1 MINKAI
7 KFKFIIF
14 YFFSYIIFA
23 FASTKF
29 TPFLS
34 KLGYSAF
41 ERGIILS
48 SYAITNILFQLL
60 FGVLADKYQTMKKIV
75 LISLSV
81 YGIASVIMF
90 STYGIASV
98 IMFSTESATFIIYLL
113 LVALSGG
120 LLNTCCSLYDTW
132 IIGCGD
138 NINNYLSFIKT
149 FGSIGWA
156 IGSMVASYL
165 ILRFSYFGLS
175 VAIGLI
181 VVLLIINILLL
192 PDIEKINKK
201 INVTNKDII
210 ELLKDKKYILLVCI
224 LFLLYSMV
232 VANNCTVIDKMIA
245 LNATNSQI
253 SLKWSLQSLL
263 EIPTYLAGSYLLKK
277 YSSLNLLK
285 LSAIM
290 ITVQFLLFAL
300 TNDSNIIIILC
311 VFQVFSTPLILI
323 TSKRLIFEV
332 SPKKLR
338 SSSQL
343 IALSIF
349 MGGSSLIIPTVAGFL
364 SINIGYNYTLM
375 VLSLFGCLAYCL
387 IVLLNYLQE

>member
-1 MINKAI
+1 
-7 KFKFIIF
+7 
-14 YFFSYIIFA
+14 
-23 FASTKF
+23 
-29 TPFLS
+29 
-34 KLGYSAF
+34 
-41 ERGIILS
+41 
-48 SYAITNILFQLL
+48 
-60 FGVLADKYQTMKKIV
+60 
-75 LISLSV
+75 
-81 YGIASVIMF
+81 
-90 STYGIASV
+90 
-98 IMFSTESATFIIYLL
+98 
-113 LVALSGG
+113 
-120 LLNTCCSLYDTW
+120 
-132 IIGCGD
+132 
-138 NINNYLSFIKT
+138 
-149 FGSIGWA
+149 
-156 IGSMVASYL
+156 
-165 ILRFSYFGLS
+165 
-175 VAIGLI
+175 
-181 VVLLIINILLL
+181 
-192 PDIEKINKK
+192 
-201 INVTNKDII
+201 
-210 ELLKDKKYILLVCI
+210 
-224 LFLLYSMV
+224 MV

-290 ITVQFLLFAL
+290 ITIQFLLFAL

-364 SINIGYNYTLM
+364 SVNIGYNYTLM
-375 VLSLFGCLAYCL
+375 VLSLFGCLAYGL
-387 IVLLNYLQE
+387 IVSLNYLQE

>member
-1 MINKAI
+1 MINKAV
-7 KFKFIIF
+7 KFRFIIF
-14 YFFSYIIFA
+14 YFLSYIIFA
-23 FASTKF
+23 FVSTKF

-60 FGVLADKYQTMKKIV
+60 FGVLADRYQTMKKIV

-81 YGIASVIMF
+81 
-90 STYGIASV
+90 YGIASV

-138 NINNYLSFIKT
+138 RINNYLSFIKT
-149 FGSIGWA
+149 FGSVGWA
-156 IGSMVASYL
+156 TGSMVASYL
-165 ILRFSYFGLS
+165 ILKFSYFGLS
-175 VAIGLI
+175 VAISLI

-210 ELLKDKKYILLVCI
+210 ELLKNKQYILLVCI

-245 LNATNSQI
+245 LNATDSQI

-263 EIPTYLAGSYLLKK
+263 EIPTYLVGAYLLRK

-300 TNDSNIIIILC
+300 ASDSNMIIILC

-323 TSKRLIFEV
+323 TSKILILEV
-332 SPKKLR
+332 SPKKIR

-349 MGGSSLIIPTVAGFL
+349 MGGSSLIIPTIAGFL
-364 SINIGYNYTLM
+364 STNIGYNYTLM
-375 VLSLFGCLAYCL
+375 VLSLFGCLAYGLILCL
-387 IVLLNYLQE
+387 KNKILK

>member
-1 MINKAI
+1 MSNK
-7 KFKFIIF
+7 
-14 YFFSYIIFA
+14 
-23 FASTKF
+23 
-29 TPFLS
+29 
-34 KLGYSAF
+34 
-41 ERGIILS
+41 IL
-48 SYAITNILFQLL
+48 
-60 FGVLADKYQTMKKIV
+60 
-75 LISLSV
+75 
-81 YGIASVIMF
+81 IA
-90 STYGIASV
+90 
-98 IMFSTESATFIIYLL
+98 E
-113 LVALSGG
+113 
-120 LLNTCCSLYDTW
+120 D
-132 IIGCGD
+132 D
-138 NINNYLSFIKT
+138 
-149 FGSIGWA
+149 
-156 IGSMVASYL
+156 
-165 ILRFSYFGLS
+165 
-175 VAIGLI
+175 
-181 VVLLIINILLL
+181 
-192 PDIEKINKK
+192 E
-201 INVTNKDII
+201 DII

>member
-1 MINKAI
+1 
-7 KFKFIIF
+7 
-14 YFFSYIIFA
+14 
-23 FASTKF
+23 
-29 TPFLS
+29 
-34 KLGYSAF
+34 
-41 ERGIILS
+41 
-48 SYAITNILFQLL
+48 
-60 FGVLADKYQTMKKIV
+60 MKKIV

-81 YGIASVIMF
+81 
-90 STYGIASV
+90 YGIASV

-387 IVLLNYLQE
+387 IVLLNYLQ

>member
-1 MINKAI
+1 
-7 KFKFIIF
+7 
-14 YFFSYIIFA
+14 
-23 FASTKF
+23 
-29 TPFLS
+29 
-34 KLGYSAF
+34 
-41 ERGIILS
+41 
-48 SYAITNILFQLL
+48 FQLL

-81 YGIASVIMF
+81 
-90 STYGIASV
+90 YGIASV

>member
-1 MINKAI
+1 M
-7 KFKFIIF
+7 
-14 YFFSYIIFA
+14 
-23 FASTKF
+23 
-29 TPFLS
+29 
-34 KLGYSAF
+34 GYSAF

-81 YGIASVIMF
+81 
-90 STYGIASV
+90 YGIASV

-263 EIPTYLAGSYLLKK
+263 EIPTYMAGSYLLKK

>member
-1 MINKAI
+1 M
-7 KFKFIIF
+7 
-14 YFFSYIIFA
+14 
-23 FASTKF
+23 
-29 TPFLS
+29 
-34 KLGYSAF
+34 
-41 ERGIILS
+41 
-48 SYAITNILFQLL
+48 FQLL

-81 YGIASVIMF
+81 
-90 STYGIASV
+90 YGIASV

-253 SLKWSLQSLL
+253 SLKWSLQSVL

>member
-90 STYGIASV
+90 ST
-98 IMFSTESATFIIYLL
+98 ESATFIIYLL

-149 FGSIGWA
+149 FGS
-156 IGSMVASYL
+156 
-165 ILRFSYFGLS
+165 
-175 VAIGLI
+175 IGLI

>member
-1 MINKAI
+1 M
-7 KFKFIIF
+7 
-14 YFFSYIIFA
+14 
-23 FASTKF
+23 
-29 TPFLS
+29 
-34 KLGYSAF
+34 GYSAF

-81 YGIASVIMF
+81 
-90 STYGIASV
+90 YGIASV

-375 VLSLFGCLAYCL
+375 VLSLFGCLAYGL
-387 IVLLNYLQE
+387 IVLLNYLQ

>member
-1 MINKAI
+1 M
-7 KFKFIIF
+7 
-14 YFFSYIIFA
+14 
-23 FASTKF
+23 
-29 TPFLS
+29 
-34 KLGYSAF
+34 
-41 ERGIILS
+41 
-48 SYAITNILFQLL
+48 FQLL

-81 YGIASVIMF
+81 
-90 STYGIASV
+90 YGIASV

>member
-81 YGIASVIMF
+81 
-90 STYGIASV
+90 YGIASV

-181 VVLLIINILLL
+181 VVLLIINLLLL

>member
-81 YGIASVIMF
+81 
-90 STYGIASV
+90 YGIASV

-201 INVTNKDII
+201 INVTNKDI
-210 ELLKDKKYILLVCI
+210 
-224 LFLLYSMV
+224 
-232 VANNCTVIDKMIA
+232 
-245 LNATNSQI
+245 
-253 SLKWSLQSLL
+253 
-263 EIPTYLAGSYLLKK
+263 
-277 YSSLNLLK
+277 
-285 LSAIM
+285 
-290 ITVQFLLFAL
+290 
-300 TNDSNIIIILC
+300 
-311 VFQVFSTPLILI
+311 
-323 TSKRLIFEV
+323 
-332 SPKKLR
+332 
-338 SSSQL
+338 
-343 IALSIF
+343 
-349 MGGSSLIIPTVAGFL
+349 
-364 SINIGYNYTLM
+364 
-375 VLSLFGCLAYCL
+375 
-387 IVLLNYLQE
+387 

>member
-1 MINKAI
+1 MELRLLVLNNKLV
-7 KFKFIIF
+7 KLRFIIF

-34 KLGYSAF
+34 SLGYSAF

-48 SYAITNILFQLL
+48 SYAITNIIFQLL

-75 LISLSV
+75 LISLAV
-81 YGIASVIMF
+81 YGISSI
-90 STYGIASV
+90 
-98 IMFSTESATFIIYLL
+98 IMFSTESGSLVIYLL
-113 LVALSGG
+113 LIALSGG

-132 IIGCGD
+132 IISCSDG
-138 NINNYLSFIKT
+138 INKYLSFIKT

-156 IGSMVASYL
+156 LGSLLASYL
-165 ILRFSYFGLS
+165 IVKFSYSGLS
-175 VAIGLI
+175 VSIGIIL
-181 VVLLIINILLL
+181 VLLIINILLL
-192 PDIEKINKK
+192 PDIEKLDKK
-201 INVTNKDII
+201 ASVTNKDII
-210 ELLKDKKYILLVCI
+210 ELLKDKQYILLVCI

-245 LNATNSQI
+245 LDATNSQI

-277 YSSLNLLK
+277 YKSLNLLK
-285 LSAIM
+285 LSAVMVTI
-290 ITVQFLLFAL
+290 QFVLFAIVEDPNL
-300 TNDSNIIIILC
+300 IILLS

-323 TSKRLIFEV
+323 SSKTLIFEV

-343 IALSIF
+343 IALSVF
-349 MGGSSLIIPTVAGFL
+349 MGGSSLIIPTIAGFL
-364 SINIGYNYTLM
+364 SVNIGYNYTLI
-375 VLSLFGCLAYCL
+375 VLSIFGCTAYSL
-387 IVLLNYLQE
+387 ILLLKKQISF